1 MDRRVRR
8 ALVTSGVLGVLAA
21 FGVLVAGCGLDLI
34 GDAAGS
40 GASPATDGGTATD
53 GADGS
58 TPSGDTDAS
67 ATPTVHAQTALSFV
81 ATSNQYMNVPTIPI
95 PADFTLEAWVNPAKL
110 GAEMMIASEDR
121 SPLQLDNQFR
131 LALTSSGAPYFV
143 MTDTGSDAHG
153 LATDTQAGPFALSGA
168 AIPTGR
174 WTHLAVTKSGA
185 NFTLFV
191 NGAVVTAAQA
201 NSATFSHN
209 ATFNFRVG
217 ARMGNGGPANYF
229 DGVID
234 EVRLF
239 DVGRSAAEIA
249 GDMSTEL
256 AAAAPARKSLVAYFR
271 FDEGSGTTAK
281 DDVGLHDGTLLN
293 GVSWVTSTAF

>member
-1 MDRRVRR
+1 MKR
-8 ALVTSGVLGVLAA
+8 ALVMCGACGVLGV
-21 FGVLVAGCGLDLI
+21 FGVFDASLSGCGLDLI
-34 GDAAGS
+34 GDGAGV
-40 GASPATDGGTATD
+40 GASPATDGGT

-58 TPSGDTDAS
+58 DGSTPPGNGDAS
-67 ATPTVHAQTALSFV
+67 TTPTVHAQTALSFV
-81 ATSNQYMNVPTIPI
+81 ASSNQYMNVATIPI
-95 PADFTLEAWVNPAKL
+95 PPDFTLEAWVNPAKL

-121 SPLQLDNQFR
+121 SPLQLDDQFR
-131 LALTSSGAPYFV
+131 LALTSSGAPYFL

-153 LATDTQAGPFALSGA
+153 LASDTQSGPFALSGA
-168 AIPTGR
+168 ALPTGR

-201 NSATFSHN
+201 DSATFAHG

-256 AAAAPARKSLVAYFR
+256 AAAAPARKSLVAYWR
-271 FDEGSGTTAK
+271 FDEGSGKTAK
-281 DDVGLHDGTLLN
+281 DDVGLHEGTLLN